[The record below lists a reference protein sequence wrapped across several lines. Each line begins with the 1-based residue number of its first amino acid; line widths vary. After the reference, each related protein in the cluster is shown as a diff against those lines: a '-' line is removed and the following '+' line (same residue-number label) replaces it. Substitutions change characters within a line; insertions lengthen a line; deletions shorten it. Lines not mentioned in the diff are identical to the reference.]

1 MKRYV
6 LEAKKLIIQNTFGVT
21 TDAESLFEPNYNVIP
36 GTSVPIIVNGD
47 NEREV
52 VRSIWGIS
60 EGEQTVEAYRHED
73 IQEDKKLEK
82 MVKQSPCIIPISG
95 FYKWKDTVKDPLPF
109 YLRVMIGEVTA
120 VAGVCQSITNKSGL
134 QTYSHAV
141 LTMKANP
148 LVEPLDD
155 RMPVVLNQSQ
165 WKDWLNGKANE
176 MTKEGFSGN
185 ALLPD
190 MSVYR
195 VPELVNDPANNSKE
209 LVQPIPKLRNYEGEE
224 E

>member
-6 LEAKKLIIQNTFGVT
+6 LEAGKENIENTFDVRSDT
-21 TDAESLFEPNYNVIP
+21 QSLFEPNYNVIP
-36 GTSVPIIVNGD
+36 GTSMPIIVNGE

-60 EGEQTVEAYRHED
+60 EGEDAAEAYRHED
-73 IQEDKKLEK
+73 IQKDKNLQK
-82 MVKQSPCIIPISG
+82 MVKRDPCIIPISG

-109 YLRVMIGEVTA
+109 YLRVLIGEVTA
-120 VAGVCQSITNKSGL
+120 VAGVCQTITNKSGL
-134 QTYSHAV
+134 QTYTHVV
-141 LTMKANP
+141 LTMPANP

-165 WKDWLNGKANE
+165 WKDWLAGKAYE
-176 MTKEGFSGN
+176 MTKKGFSGN

-195 VPELVNDPANNSKE
+195 VPELVNDPANNTKE